1 MPRKKVYKKKSRKQ
15 IKEGI
20 NIFINT
26 RPTGR
31 RGYNRKPKT
40 QQVSYMPYGFVN
52 IQPSQPSYNVIEDL
66 RSEVRKLKPLPVE
79 PVKQIEYTQPAYI
92 DYIPKKEDIPTI
104 KYEVLNEYN
113 PSDIKGTVKDITEET
128 IKNEKLNEYTEKI
141 NHLRYINKHEKDKT
155 KYNVNTPLDKLKER
169 HQQLKEENRMKNFEK
184 KKNIN
189 I

>member
-31 RGYNRKPKT
+31 RSYNRKPKT

-79 PVKQIEYTQPAYI
+79 PVKQIEYIQPAFQ
-92 DYIPKKEDIPTI
+92 KEIKPIQYEPIIEPDDII
-104 KYEVLNEYN
+104 LG
-113 PSDIKGTVKDITEET
+113 SVKDITEET
-128 IKNEKLNEYTEKI
+128 IKNEKLNEYNEKMK
-141 NHLRYINKHEKDKT
+141 HLKYINKHEKNKK
-155 KYNVNTPLDKLKER
+155 KYNVNTPLEELAKKHDEILQKNKLKNSE
-169 HQQLKEENRMKNFEK
+169 